1 MGVIADPP
9 LTVPAQR
16 ICDVAAERGVEV
28 RLLGGI
34 AIWIRASPESRAL
47 LGREYAD
54 IDLVTGRK
62 QSKALRDLLESLE
75 YVADKMF
82 NAVQGDRRLY
92 FEAADG
98 SHHLDV
104 FVEKFVM
111 CHELD
116 LGRRLTVEPLVLPA
130 AELLLTK
137 LQIAELNRKDASDTV
152 LLLLDHEPS
161 GEDGSGRL
169 NVAQVASVCGEDWG
183 LYTTVTDNL
192 VKTEQ
197 LLGEILP
204 DDDGA
209 RARVAQRITQMLTAL
224 EEAPKSRGWRR
235 RAKVGRRVRWY
246 EVPDEVRQ

>member
-1 MGVIADPP
+1 VSDQPTLPAQ
-9 LTVPAQR
+9 AQR
-16 ICDVAAERGVEV
+16 ICDAATERGVQC

-34 AIWIRASPESRAL
+34 AISLRASPSSRAL

-54 IDLVTGRK
+54 IDLATGRK
-62 QSKALRDLLESLE
+62 QSKSLRELLETLD
-75 YVADKMF
+75 YAPDKMF

-104 FVEKFVM
+104 FVEKFAM

-116 LGRRLTVEPLVLPA
+116 LGSRLTVEPLTLPA

-152 LLLLDHEPS
+152 LLVLDHELS
-161 GEDGSGRL
+161 DQDGPGLL
-169 NVAQVASVCGEDWG
+169 NVARVASVCGEDWG

-192 VKTEQ
+192 ATIEQ
-197 LLGEILP
+197 MLPEIL
-204 DDDGA
+204 DETDG
-209 RARVAQRITQMLTAL
+209 RARVAQRIANLSSAL
-224 EEAPKSRGWRR
+224 DQAPKSRGWRR
-235 RAKVGRRVRWY
+235 RAKLGRRVRWF
-246 EVPDEVRQ
+246 EVPDEVHQ